1 MNNHVIKASVL
12 LSQIL
17 ISGSLLGAQVDV
29 SLSPSVTSFTKG
41 QSFTED
47 ITADISAPILGF
59 GFDYTFNAA
68 QLSLTNVVVGPLWF
82 GAPPPETNSIAG
94 LAFPTPVSGS
104 GVLLAT
110 MDFTALSSGT
120 PGSISLFYNYGNLA
134 EGFPLAAGGYATN
147 NLPNVP
153 EPAPLPL
160 ALLGIGSLL
169 AYHVATKIW
178 KRYAPSPLGENTCVF
193 SSGGSI

>member
-1 MNNHVIKASVL
+1 MNSQVIKASVL

-29 SLSPSVTSFTKG
+29 TLSPSVGSFVKG

-47 ITADISAPILGF
+47 ITADVSAPILGF
-59 GFDYTFNAA
+59 GFDYTFNTA
-68 QLSLTNVVVGPLWF
+68 QLSLTNVVVGPIWF
-82 GAPPPETNSIAG
+82 AAPPPEKNGIAG
-94 LAFPTPVSGS
+94 LAFPAPVSGS

-169 AYHVATKIW
+169 AYRVAAKIW
-178 KRYAPSPLGENTCVF
+178 KYHTPSHLEEN
-193 SSGGSI
+193 I